1 MNIGP
6 RGEIGFLQSPEPQP
20 GARGEEEALE
30 HSGCQ
35 LEAFDSIEEPDIGER
50 RFLRGG
56 LEEDDDGQPGGGSCK
71 GGGGVGNV
79 Q

>member
-6 RGEIGFLQSPEPQP
+6 RGEIGFLRSPEPQP
-20 GARGEEEALE
+20 GARGEVEALE
-30 HSGCQ
+30 HSACQ
-35 LEAFDSIEEPDIGER
+35 LEEVDSIGEPDI
-50 RFLRGG
+50 RGG

-71 GGGGVGNV
+71 GGGGVENV

>member
-35 LEAFDSIEEPDIGER
+35 LEAFDSIGEPDIGER
-50 RFLRGG
+50 RLRGG
-56 LEEDDDGQPGGGSCK
+56 LEEDDDGQPGGGSCR

>member
-30 HSGCQ
+30 
-35 LEAFDSIEEPDIGER
+35 LEAFDSIEEPDIDER

-56 LEEDDDGQPGGGSCK
+56 LEEDDDGQPGGGSCR